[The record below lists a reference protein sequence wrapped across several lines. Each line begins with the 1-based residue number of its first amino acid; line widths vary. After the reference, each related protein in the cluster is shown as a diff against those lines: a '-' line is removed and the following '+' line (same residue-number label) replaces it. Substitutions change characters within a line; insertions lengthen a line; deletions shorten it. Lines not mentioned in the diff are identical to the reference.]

1 MNHNFS
7 RFIHC
12 KNTEFSYIMFF
23 LFLAGLSGAIVS
35 MVSMEGAATK
45 VHCVLTMKIFQFVK
59 MKLYAGILITVQQY
73 I

>member
-12 KNTEFSYIMFF
+12 KNTEFSCIMFF
-23 LFLAGLSGAIVS
+23 SFAGLSGAIVS

-45 VHCVLTMKIFQFVK
+45 VHCVLTTKIFQFVK
-59 MKLYAGILITVQQY
+59 MKLHAGILITVQQY